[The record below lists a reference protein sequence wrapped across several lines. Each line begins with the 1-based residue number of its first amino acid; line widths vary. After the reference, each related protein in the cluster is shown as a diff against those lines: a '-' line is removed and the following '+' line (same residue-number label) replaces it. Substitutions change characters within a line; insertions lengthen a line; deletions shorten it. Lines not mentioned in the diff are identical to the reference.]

1 MRESYATMLAA
12 LTSIMAD
19 VGNRIRSA
27 RSARKMSQTE
37 LARRAAISRQA
48 LSAIESGVYQPSV
61 SVALKLARE
70 LGDTVESLF
79 AELPF
84 ERIDAAVAPG
94 AESAAGTR
102 VALGRV
108 RGRIVAVPYFAAP
121 RALAPQRG
129 SLQSDPAGH
138 ERRHQQLVPRLGAP
152 APLRS

>member
-1 MRESYATMLAA
+1 
-12 LTSIMAD
+12 MAD
-19 VGNRIRSA
+19 VGNRIRTA
-27 RSARKMSQTE
+27 RTAHQISQTE

-48 LSAIESGVYQPSV
+48 LSAIESGLYQPSV

-84 ERIDAAVAPG
+84 ERIEAVVAPG

-108 RGRIVAVPYFAAP
+108 RGRVVAVPYFAAP
-121 RALAPQRG
+121 RALAPA
-129 SLQSDPAGH
+129 AGTI
-138 ERRHQQLVPRLGAP
+138 ERTHGRRAAVEDRK
-152 APLRS
+152 SVV